1 MSVCAIAGCQRE
13 TGRKYKKN
21 RTDLL
26 EIMLIW
32 ILNHIE
38 FAMPVAIPRKQ
49 IKMDLKLRKRSGLE
63 KEIWE
68 S

>member
-1 MSVCAIAGCQRE
+1 M
-13 TGRKYKKN
+13 
-21 RTDLL
+21 
-26 EIMLIW
+26 IW